1 MRERFSSL
9 NHCAVFER
17 IQQADLQADLQQK
30 HRHIARAEEFIA
42 ALPLGLAR
50 LDESVRSVV
59 SVLEAPEVRQRS
71 HMHALF

>member
-1 MRERFSSL
+1 VL
-9 NHCAVFER
+9 VFES

-59 SVLEAPEVRQRS
+59 SVLEAPEVRQRT
-71 HMHALF
+71 HIHALF